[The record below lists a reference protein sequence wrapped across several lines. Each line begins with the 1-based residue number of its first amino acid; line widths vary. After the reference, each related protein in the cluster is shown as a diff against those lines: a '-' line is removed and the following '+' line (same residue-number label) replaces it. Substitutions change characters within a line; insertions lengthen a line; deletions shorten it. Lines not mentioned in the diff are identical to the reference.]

1 MTRLRLMTFNVE
13 NMLLR
18 FEFDPETEASL
29 ATLMDAEEPAARAEL
44 VRTYWNI
51 LNDEMRVMTALALR
65 DGAADVVCLQE
76 VESMR
81 GLRAFHDRYLR
92 RMTELDYQHSVL
104 IEGNDGRHIDVA
116 VMSRFPLERI
126 VTHQALRWDELQI
139 KKPKIV
145 ETERDRIF
153 KRDCLEAHVQA
164 NDKILPIF
172 VCHFKSMNP
181 DREQTRPWRQAEAT
195 AVRRIIEQRFPD
207 PAAAD
212 WAVVG
217 DFNDYT
223 ECDGVP
229 DAEHGLAPLLADG
242 FAVDAVKRIADAK
255 DRWTHFLPEA
265 RAYRQLDYVLLSP
278 ALARKNTDAVPR
290 ILRQGLPYRAERY
303 QGPRYP
309 RIGWDRPKASDHCPV
324 VIDLT
329 F

>member
-18 FEFDPETEASL
+18 FEFDRETEASL
-29 ATLMDAEEPAARAEL
+29 ATLLDAEEPAARAEL

-51 LNDEMRVMTALALR
+51 LNDEMRVMTALAVR

-81 GLRAFHDRYLR
+81 GLRAFQERYLR
-92 RMTELDYQHSVL
+92 RMADIEYPHSVL

-139 KKPKIV
+139 DKPKIV
-145 ETERDRIF
+145 EAERDRIF
-153 KRDCLEAHVQA
+153 KRDCLEVHVA
-164 NDKILPIF
+164 VGEKALPVF
-172 VCHFKSMNP
+172 VCHFKSMDP
-181 DREQTRPWRQAEAT
+181 DRERTREWRAAEAT
-195 AVRRIIEQRFPD
+195 AVRRIIEKRFPD

-223 ECDGVP
+223 ESDGVP
-229 DAEHGLAPLLADG
+229 EPHHALAPLLDRG
-242 FAVDAVKRIADAK
+242 FAVDTVKRIADVK
-255 DRWTHFLPEA
+255 DRWTHFFPDA

-278 ALARKNTDAVPR
+278 ALARKNKDAIPR

-324 VIDLT
+324 VIDLK

>member
-18 FEFDPETEASL
+18 FEFDRETEASL
-29 ATLMDAEEPAARAEL
+29 ATLLDAEEPAARAEL

-51 LNDEMRVMTALALR
+51 LNDEMRVMTALAVR

-81 GLRAFHDRYLR
+81 GLRAFQERYLR
-92 RMTELDYQHSVL
+92 RMADIEYPHSVL

-139 KKPKIV
+139 DKPKIV

-153 KRDCLEAHVQA
+153 KRDCLEVHVEVGEKA
-164 NDKILPIF
+164 LPVF
-172 VCHFKSMNP
+172 VCHFKSMDP
-181 DREQTRPWRQAEAT
+181 DRERTREWRAAEAT
-195 AVRRIIEQRFPD
+195 AVRRIIEKRFPD

-223 ECDGVP
+223 ESDGVP
-229 DAEHGLAPLLADG
+229 EPHHALAPLLDGG
-242 FAVDAVKRIADAK
+242 FAVDTVKRIADVK
-255 DRWTHFLPEA
+255 DRWTHFFPDA

-278 ALARKNTDAVPR
+278 ALARKNKDAIPR

-324 VIDLT
+324 VIDLK

>member
-18 FEFDPETEASL
+18 FEFDRETEASL
-29 ATLMDAEEPAARAEL
+29 ATLLDAEEPAARAEL

-51 LNDEMRVMTALALR
+51 LNDEMRVMTALAIR

-81 GLRAFHDRYLR
+81 GLRAFQERYLR
-92 RMTELDYQHSVL
+92 RMADIDYPHSVL

-139 KKPKIV
+139 DKPKIV
-145 ETERDRIF
+145 EAARDRIF
-153 KRDCLEAHVQA
+153 KRDCLEVHVQVGEKA
-164 NDKILPIF
+164 LPVF
-172 VCHFKSMNP
+172 VCHFKSMVP
-181 DREQTRPWRQAEAT
+181 DREKTREWRAAEAT
-195 AVRRIIEQRFPD
+195 AARRIIEKRFPD
-207 PAAAD
+207 PAAD

-217 DFNDYT
+217 DLNDYT
-223 ECDGVP
+223 ESDGVP
-229 DAEHGLAPLLADG
+229 DPQHALAPLLDGG
-242 FAVDAVKRIADAK
+242 FAVDAVKRIPDAK
-255 DRWTHFLPEA
+255 DRWTHFFPDE

-278 ALARKNTDAVPR
+278 ALARKNKDAVPR

-324 VIDLT
+324 VIDLK

>member
-1 MTRLRLMTFNVE
+1 MRLRLMTFNVE

-51 LNDEMRVMTALALR
+51 LNDEMRVMTALAIR

-92 RMTELDYQHSVL
+92 RMTELAYPHSVL

-139 KKPKIV
+139 DKPKIV
-145 ETERDRIF
+145 ETARDRIF
-153 KRDCLEAHVQA
+153 KRDCLEVHVQA
-164 NDKILPIF
+164 GEKVLPVF
-172 VCHFKSMNP
+172 VCHFKSMSP
-181 DREQTRPWRQAEAT
+181 EREKTQPWREAEAT
-195 AVRRIIEQRFPD
+195 AVRRVVERRFPD

-212 WAVVG
+212 WAIVG
-217 DFNDYT
+217 DLNDYT
-223 ECDGVP
+223 ESDGVP
-229 DAEHGLAPLLADG
+229 DAGHALAPLLDGG
-242 FAVDAVKRIADAK
+242 FAVDAVKRIADTK
-255 DRWTHFLPEA
+255 DRWTHFFPDA

-278 ALARKNTDAVPR
+278 ALARKNKEAVPR

-303 QGPRYP
+303 RGPRYP

-324 VIDLT
+324 VVDLT

>member
-1 MTRLRLMTFNVE
+1 
-13 NMLLR
+13 
-18 FEFDPETEASL
+18 PETEASL
-29 ATLMDAEEPAARAEL
+29 ATLLDAEEPAARAEL

-92 RMTELDYQHSVL
+92 RMTELDYPHSVL

-139 KKPKIV
+139 EKPKIV
-145 ETERDRIF
+145 EAARDRIF
-153 KRDCLEAHVQA
+153 KRDCLEVDVEAGDRA
-164 NDKILPIF
+164 LPVF
-172 VCHFKSMNP
+172 VCHFKSMDP
-181 DREQTRPWRQAEAT
+181 EREKTRDWRAAEAT
-195 AVRRIIEQRFPD
+195 AVRRIIERRFPD

-212 WAVVG
+212 WVVVG
-217 DFNDYT
+217 DLNDYT
-223 ECDGVP
+223 ECDGVADP
-229 DAEHGLAPLLADG
+229 HHGLAPLLDGG

-255 DRWTHFLPEA
+255 DRWTHFFPDA

-278 ALARKNTDAVPR
+278 ALARKNKDAVPR

-303 QGPRYP
+303 HGPRYP

-324 VIDLT
+324 VVDLAV
-329 F
+329 

>member
-1 MTRLRLMTFNVE
+1 MTFNVE

-18 FEFDPETEASL
+18 FEFDRETEASL
-29 ATLMDAEEPAARAEL
+29 ATLLDAEEPAARAEL

-51 LNDEMRVMTALALR
+51 LNDEMRVMTALAVR

-81 GLRAFHDRYLR
+81 GLRAFQERYLR
-92 RMTELDYQHSVL
+92 RMADIEYPHSVL

-139 KKPKIV
+139 DKPKIV

-153 KRDCLEAHVQA
+153 KRDCLEVHVEVGEKA
-164 NDKILPIF
+164 LPVF
-172 VCHFKSMNP
+172 VCHFKSMDP
-181 DREQTRPWRQAEAT
+181 DRERTREWRAAEAT
-195 AVRRIIEQRFPD
+195 AVRRIIEKRFPD

-223 ECDGVP
+223 ESDGVP
-229 DAEHGLAPLLADG
+229 EPHHALAPLLDGG
-242 FAVDAVKRIADAK
+242 FAVDTVKRIADVK
-255 DRWTHFLPEA
+255 DRWTHFFPDA

-278 ALARKNTDAVPR
+278 ALARKNKDAIPR

-324 VIDLT
+324 VIDLK

>member
-65 DGAADVVCLQE
+65 DGRADVVCLQE

-92 RMTELDYQHSVL
+92 RMTELDYPHSIL

-126 VTHQALRWDELQI
+126 VTHQALRWDELQLD
-139 KKPKIV
+139 KPKIV
-145 ETERDRIF
+145 EAARDRIL
-153 KRDCLEAHVQA
+153 KRDCLEVHVQA
-164 NDKILPIF
+164 GEKALPIF
-172 VCHFKSMNP
+172 VCHFKSMSP
-181 DREQTRPWRQAEAT
+181 EREKTRPWREAEAT
-195 AVRRIIEQRFPD
+195 AVRRIVEKRFAD

-212 WAVVG
+212 WVVAG
-217 DFNDYT
+217 DLNDYN
-223 ECDGVP
+223 EVDGEP
-229 DAEHGLAPLLADG
+229 DPYHALAPLLDGG
-242 FAVDAVKRIADAK
+242 FAVDIVKRIADAK
-255 DRWTHFLPEA
+255 DRWTHFYPEA

-278 ALARKNTDAVPR
+278 ALARKNKEAIPA
-290 ILRQGLPYRAERY
+290 ILRPGLPYRAERY

-324 VIDLT
+324 VVDLR

>member
-1 MTRLRLMTFNVE
+1 MTFNVE

-18 FEFDPETEASL
+18 FEFDRETEASL

-51 LNDEMRVMTALALR
+51 LNDEMRVMTALAIR

-139 KKPKIV
+139 DKPKIV
-145 ETERDRIF
+145 ETARDRIF
-153 KRDCLEAHVQA
+153 KRDCLEVHVQA
-164 NDKILPIF
+164 GAKALPVF

-181 DREQTRPWRQAEAT
+181 ERDRTQPWREAEAT
-195 AVRRIIEQRFPD
+195 AVRRIVERRFPD
-207 PAAAD
+207 PAMAD
-212 WAVVG
+212 WAIVG
-217 DFNDYT
+217 DLNDYT
-223 ECDGVP
+223 EVDGEP
-229 DAEHGLAPLLADG
+229 DDGHALAPLLDGG
-242 FAVDAVKRIADAK
+242 FAVDVVKRIGDAK
-255 DRWTHFLPEA
+255 DRWTHFFPDA

-278 ALARKNTDAVPR
+278 ALARKNKDAVPR

-324 VIDLT
+324 VVDLT

>member
-1 MTRLRLMTFNVE
+1 MRLRLMTFNVE

-18 FEFDPETEASL
+18 FEFDRETEASL

-51 LNDEMRVMTALALR
+51 LNDEMRVMTALAIR

-126 VTHQALRWDELQI
+126 VTHQALRWDELHVD
-139 KKPKIV
+139 KPKIV
-145 ETERDRIF
+145 ESTRDRIF
-153 KRDCLEAHVQA
+153 KRDCLEVHVQA
-164 NDKILPIF
+164 GEKVLPVF

-181 DREQTRPWRQAEAT
+181 EREKTRPWREAEAL
-195 AVRRIIEQRFPD
+195 AVRRIVERRFPD

-212 WAVVG
+212 WVVAG
-217 DFNDYT
+217 DLNDYT
-223 ECDGVP
+223 EEDGAP
-229 DAEHGLAPLLADG
+229 DGRHALAPLLDGG
-242 FAVDAVKRIADAK
+242 FAVDAIKRIADPR
-255 DRWTHFLPEA
+255 DRWTHFFPDE
-265 RAYRQLDYVLLSP
+265 RAYRQLDYLLLSP
-278 ALARKNTDAVPR
+278 ALARKNQDAVPR
-290 ILRQGLPYRAERY
+290 ILRTGLPYRAERY
-303 QGPRYP
+303 MGPRYP

-324 VIDLT
+324 VMDLR

>member
-13 NMLLR
+13 NMLVR

-29 ATLMDAEEPAARAEL
+29 ATLLDAEEPAARAQL
-44 VRTYWNI
+44 VRSYWNI
-51 LNDEMRVMTALALR
+51 LNDEMRVMTALAIR
-65 DGAADVVCLQE
+65 DGRADVVCLQE

-92 RMTELDYQHSVL
+92 RMTELDYPHSVL

-126 VTHQALRWDELQI
+126 VTHQALRWDELQLD
-139 KKPKIV
+139 KPKIV
-145 ETERDRIF
+145 EAERDRIF
-153 KRDCLEAHVQA
+153 KRDCLEAHIEVGEKA
-164 NDKILPIF
+164 LPVFI
-172 VCHFKSMNP
+172 CHFKSMNP
-181 DREQTRPWRQAEAT
+181 ERERTRPWRECEAM
-195 AVRRIIEQRFPD
+195 AVRRIIERRFRD

-212 WAVVG
+212 WVVVG
-217 DFNDYT
+217 DLNDYT
-223 ECDGVP
+223 ECDGVA
-229 DAEHGLAPLLADG
+229 DAGHALAPLLDG
-242 FAVDAVKRIADAK
+242 FAVDIVKRIPDPA
-255 DRWTHFLPEA
+255 DRWTHFFPEE
-265 RAYRQLDYVLLSP
+265 RGYRQLDYVLLSP
-278 ALARKNTDAVPR
+278 ALARKNAGAVPQ

-324 VIDLT
+324 VVDLH

>member
-1 MTRLRLMTFNVE
+1 MRLRLMTFNVE

-51 LNDEMRVMTALALR
+51 LNDEMRVMTALAIR

-92 RMTELDYQHSVL
+92 RMTELEYPHSVL

-116 VMSRFPLERI
+116 LMSRFPLERI

-139 KKPKIV
+139 DKPKIV
-145 ETERDRIF
+145 ETARDRIF
-153 KRDCLEAHVQA
+153 KRDCLEVHVQA
-164 NDKILPIF
+164 GEKVLPVF
-172 VCHFKSMNP
+172 VCHFKSMSP
-181 DREQTRPWRQAEAT
+181 EREKTRPWREAEAL
-195 AVRRIIEQRFPD
+195 AMRRIVERRFPD

-212 WAVVG
+212 WAIVG
-217 DFNDYT
+217 DLNDYT
-223 ECDGVP
+223 ENDGAP
-229 DAEHGLAPLLADG
+229 DEGHALAPLLEGG
-242 FAVDAVKRIADAK
+242 FAVDAVKRIADPK
-255 DRWTHFLPEA
+255 DRWTHFFPDA

-278 ALARKNTDAVPR
+278 ALARKNRDAVPR

-324 VIDLT
+324 VMDLT

>member
-13 NMLLR
+13 NMLVR

-29 ATLMDAEEPAARAEL
+29 ATLLDAEEPAARAQL
-44 VRTYWNI
+44 VRSYWNI
-51 LNDEMRVMTALALR
+51 LNDEMRVMTALAIR

-92 RMTELDYQHSVL
+92 RMTELDYPHAVL

-145 ETERDRIF
+145 ESERDRIF

-164 NDKILPIF
+164 NGRVLPIF

-181 DREQTRPWRQAEAT
+181 EREQTRPWREAEAT
-195 AVRRIIEQRFPD
+195 AVRRIIERRFAD

-212 WAVVG
+212 WIVVG
-217 DFNDYT
+217 DLNDYT
-223 ECDGVP
+223 EYDGATDP
-229 DAEHGLAPLLADG
+229 GHGLAPLLDGG
-242 FAVDAVKRIADAK
+242 FAIDAVKRIADAK
-255 DRWTHFLPEA
+255 DRWTHFFPDA

-278 ALARKNTDAVPR
+278 ALARKNKDAVPR

-324 VIDLT
+324 VVDLT

>member
-51 LNDEMRVMTALALR
+51 LNDEMRVMTALAIR

-116 VMSRFPLERI
+116 VMSRFALERI
-126 VTHQALRWDELQI
+126 VTHQALRWDELQLD
-139 KKPKIV
+139 KPKIV
-145 ETERDRIF
+145 ESTRDRIF
-153 KRDCLEAHVQA
+153 KRDCLEVHVQA
-164 NDKILPIF
+164 GGKALPVF
-172 VCHFKSMNP
+172 VCHFKSMDP
-181 DREQTRPWRQAEAT
+181 ERERTRPWREAEAT
-195 AVRRIIEQRFPD
+195 AVRRIIERRFPD

-212 WAVVG
+212 WVVVG
-217 DFNDYT
+217 DLNDYT
-223 ECDGVP
+223 EADGET
-229 DAEHGLAPLLADG
+229 DAGHALAPLLAGG

-255 DRWTHFLPEA
+255 DRWTHFYPDA
-265 RAYRQLDYVLLSP
+265 RAYRQLDYVLLSR
-278 ALARKNTDAVPR
+278 ALARRNKDAVPR
-290 ILRQGLPYRAERY
+290 ILRQGLPFRAERY

-324 VIDLT
+324 VVDLT

>member
-18 FEFDPETEASL
+18 FEFDRETEASL
-29 ATLMDAEEPAARAEL
+29 ATLLDAEEPAARAEL

-51 LNDEMRVMTALALR
+51 LNDEMRVMTALAVR

-81 GLRAFHDRYLR
+81 GLRAFQERYLR
-92 RMTELDYQHSVL
+92 RMADIEYPHSVL

-139 KKPKIV
+139 DKPKIV

-153 KRDCLEAHVQA
+153 KRDCLEVHVEVGEKA
-164 NDKILPIF
+164 LPVL
-172 VCHFKSMNP
+172 VCHFKSMDP
-181 DREQTRPWRQAEAT
+181 DRERTREWRAAEAT
-195 AVRRIIEQRFPD
+195 AVRRIIEKRFPD

-223 ECDGVP
+223 ESDGVP
-229 DAEHGLAPLLADG
+229 EPHHALAPLLDGG
-242 FAVDAVKRIADAK
+242 FAVDTVKRIADVK
-255 DRWTHFLPEA
+255 DRWTHFFPDA

-278 ALARKNTDAVPR
+278 ALARKNKDAIPR

-324 VIDLT
+324 VIDLK

>member
-1 MTRLRLMTFNVE
+1 MTFNVE

-18 FEFDPETEASL
+18 FEFDRETEASL
-29 ATLMDAEEPAARAEL
+29 ATLLDAEEPAARAEL

-51 LNDEMRVMTALALR
+51 LNDEMRVMTALAVR

-81 GLRAFHDRYLR
+81 GLRAFQERYLR
-92 RMTELDYQHSVL
+92 RMADIEYPHSVL

-139 KKPKIV
+139 DKPKIV

-153 KRDCLEAHVQA
+153 KRDCLEVHVEVGEKA
-164 NDKILPIF
+164 LPVF
-172 VCHFKSMNP
+172 VCHFKSMDP
-181 DREQTRPWRQAEAT
+181 DRERTREWRAAEAT
-195 AVRRIIEQRFPD
+195 AVRRIIEKRFPD

-223 ECDGVP
+223 ESDGVP
-229 DAEHGLAPLLADG
+229 EPHHALAPLLDRG
-242 FAVDAVKRIADAK
+242 FAVDTVKRIADVK
-255 DRWTHFLPEA
+255 DRWTHFFPDA

-278 ALARKNTDAVPR
+278 ALARKNKDAIPR

-324 VIDLT
+324 VIDLK

>member
-1 MTRLRLMTFNVE
+1 MTFNVE

-51 LNDEMRVMTALALR
+51 LNDEMRVMTALAIR

-92 RMTELDYQHSVL
+92 RMTELDYPHSVL

-139 KKPKIV
+139 RKPKIV
-145 ETERDRIF
+145 ESEHDRIF
-153 KRDCLEAHVQA
+153 KRDCLEVHAQA
-164 NDKILPIF
+164 NDKVLPIF

-181 DREQTRPWRQAEAT
+181 DREQTQPWREAEAI
-195 AVRRIIEQRFPD
+195 AVRRIIERRFPD

-217 DFNDYT
+217 DLNDYT
-223 ECDGVP
+223 ECDGEP
-229 DAEHGLAPLLADG
+229 DTGHGLAPLLDDG
-242 FAVDAVKRIADAK
+242 FAIDAVKRIADVK
-255 DRWTHFLPEA
+255 DRWTHFFPDA

-278 ALARKNTDAVPR
+278 AFAHKNKDAVPR
-290 ILRQGLPYRAERY
+290 ILRQGLPFRAERY